1 MWPEDY
7 YDQSEDPFTAGTQSQ
22 QLYPLSPPGPQY
34 FTPTVLFGPETQ
46 RDPSHFGFDPNYVSG
61 PGPETQRGGV
71 IQPHQL
77 DHNYTQLGDPSH
89 FGFDPNYVSGPGP
102 ETQHGSVIQPHQ
114 LDLNYAQ
121 PGQRTP
127 SIITVSKLQISM
139 YRSCTD

>member
-61 PGPETQRGGV
+61 PGPETQR
-71 IQPHQL
+71 
-77 DHNYTQLGDPSH
+77 
-89 FGFDPNYVSGPGP
+89 SGI
-102 ETQHGSVIQPHQ
+102 IQPHQ